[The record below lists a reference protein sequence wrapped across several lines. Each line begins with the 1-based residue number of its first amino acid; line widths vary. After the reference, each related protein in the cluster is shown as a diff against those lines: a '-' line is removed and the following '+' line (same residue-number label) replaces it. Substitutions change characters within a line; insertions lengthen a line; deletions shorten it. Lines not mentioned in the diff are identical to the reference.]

1 MHTPSTR
8 TLSAPAYDI
17 TGRRQ
22 RRCAVDCCDVTG
34 GGKLVA

>member
-8 TLSAPAYDI
+8 TLSAPAYVM
-17 TGRRQ
+17 TGRR
-22 RRCAVDCCDVTG
+22 RRGSAVDCCDVTG